1 MTSGLIN
8 LSFINSPES
17 AAVYELHAMNGTLI
31 RSRIVT
37 ITENATLQIPVE
49 DLTAGS
55 YILSLK
61 TNQGL
66 GARKIVVR

>member
-1 MTSGLIN
+1 
-8 LSFINSPES
+8 
-17 AAVYELHAMNGTLI
+17 MNGTLI